1 MNTPHWLERGM
12 KLLRSRTQTKDGNAK
27 PMVSSP
33 QDDRLTKDRIEAS
46 IKQREQVLPER
57 VLRKVMKELQNIIDP
72 QVSEIEGGRRAKV
85 FSQWYLQSSA
95 PQRLDVWRLISEF
108 FGPDAKKVMAAK
120 DEYTQA
126 FGTAEEGAAEIKLRR
141 SLISPR
147 TRLFQ
152 RFAAFEGG
160 LRFLMD
166 MRAEMLPLL
175 KTNKSLAA
183 LDVEL
188 ETLFSTWFDV
198 AFLELRQLSWNSPAS
213 LIEKLIQ
220 YEAVHFIKS
229 WADLKNRLDSDRRC
243 YGFFHPNLPQEP
255 LIFVEVALLEEM
267 AQSITP
273 LLDENAAPENLQ
285 KASVAIFYSISNT
298 QPGLKGVG
306 FGDSLIKRVVE
317 VLKSEFPRLKTF
329 ATLSPIPGL
338 RPWVLKNIDALL
350 QRLSDKELA
359 ALLKSVGLEFNQ
371 FADFVKL
378 LEHGEAMQN
387 NPLLQ
392 SFLMRAAAVYLGQTL
407 GETGPLDAVAKFH
420 LHNGARVERIN
431 WDADPSSKGAKQSW
445 GIMVNYQYDL
455 KKLDRHRQLLA
466 KGVIS
471 TSSAVQNL
479 FLPAPQKTAS

>member
-1 MNTPHWLERGM
+1 
-12 KLLRSRTQTKDGNAK
+12 
-27 PMVSSP
+27 
-33 QDDRLTKDRIEAS
+33 
-46 IKQREQVLPER
+46 
-57 VLRKVMKELQNIIDP
+57 
-72 QVSEIEGGRRAKV
+72 
-85 FSQWYLQSSA
+85 
-95 PQRLDVWRLISEF
+95 
-108 FGPDAKKVMAAK
+108 
-120 DEYTQA
+120 
-126 FGTAEEGAAEIKLRR
+126 
-141 SLISPR
+141 
-147 TRLFQ
+147 
-152 RFAAFEGG
+152 
-160 LRFLMD
+160 
-166 MRAEMLPLL
+166 
-175 KTNKSLAA
+175 
-183 LDVEL
+183 
-188 ETLFSTWFDV
+188 
-198 AFLELRQLSWNSPAS
+198 
-213 LIEKLIQ
+213 
-220 YEAVHFIKS
+220 VHFIKS

-317 VLKSEFPRLKTF
+317 VLKAEFPKLKTF

-338 RPWVLKNIDALL
+338 RPWVLKNCDALL
-350 QRLSDKELA
+350 QRLSDKEQS
-359 ALLKSVGLEFNQ
+359 ALLKSLGLESSQ
-371 FADFVKL
+371 FSDFLKL
-378 LEHGEAMQN
+378 LEPGEVMQK

-392 SFLMRAAAVYLGQTL
+392 SFLMRAAAVYLGQTF
-407 GETGPLDAVAKFH
+407 GENGPLDAVAKFH

-471 TSSAVQNL
+471 TSSGVQDL
-479 FLPAPQKTAS
+479 FLPAP

>member
-12 KLLRSRTQTKDGNAK
+12 MLLRSKTQPSATNTKPALN
-27 PMVSSP
+27 SL
-33 QDDRLTKDRIEAS
+33 QDDHVTKERIEAS
-46 IKQREQVLPER
+46 IKKREQVLPER
-57 VLRKVMKELQNIIDP
+57 TLRKVMKELQNVIDP

-85 FSQWYLQSSA
+85 FSQWYLKASA
-95 PQRLDVWRLISEF
+95 PQRMDVWLLISEF

-126 FGTAEEGAAEIKLRR
+126 FGTPEEGAAEIKLRR

-175 KTNKSLAA
+175 RSNKALAA

-188 ETLFSTWFDV
+188 ESLFSTWFDV

-317 VLKSEFPRLKTF
+317 VLKAEFPKLKTF

-338 RPWVLKNIDALL
+338 RPWVLKNCDALL
-350 QRLSDKELA
+350 QRLSDKEQS
-359 ALLKSVGLEFNQ
+359 ALLKSLGLESSQ
-371 FADFVKL
+371 FSDFLKL
-378 LEHGEAMQN
+378 LEPGEVMQK

-392 SFLMRAAAVYLGQTL
+392 SFLMRAASVYLGQTF
-407 GETGPLDAVAKFH
+407 GENGPLDAVAKFH

-471 TSSAVQNL
+471 TSSGVQDL
-479 FLPAPQKTAS
+479 FLPAP